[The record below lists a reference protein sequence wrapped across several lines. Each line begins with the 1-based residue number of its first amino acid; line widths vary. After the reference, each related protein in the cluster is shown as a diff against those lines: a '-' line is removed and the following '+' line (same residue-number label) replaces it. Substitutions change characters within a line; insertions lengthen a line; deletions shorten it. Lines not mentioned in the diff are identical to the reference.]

1 MLSAL
6 SVDKYKIIHGLSMI
20 YLGGTDFYIDVPSL
34 PRHEFEQYSTK
45 LFDKWEAYVEKAL
58 KIPDYSLALEVQE
71 GSIKGGAKI
80 AATLG
85 ALYFGVGQYGSFI
98 SGLQTIQAQVSAVG
112 SFLATQAVTP
122 FSYSKVKPKIKKYN
136 GSLGELQRLFHR
148 VQMGEITAEQ
158 AMLKAEFI
166 LGDEARSESH
176 FMAELKDSFERT
188 RLVARQLDLPLNSLG
203 KDTIPQADNKKRKP
217 RLPRPEPEL
226 PIGQQ
231 FRVEVWRDSKKEK
244 RKVRIIQ
251 L

>member
-1 MLSAL
+1 
-6 SVDKYKIIHGLSMI
+6 MI

-45 LFDKWEAYVEKAL
+45 LFDEWEAYVEKSL
-58 KIPDYSLALEVQE
+58 KIPDYSLALEVEE

-85 ALYFGVGQYGSFI
+85 ALYFGIGQYGSFI
-98 SGLQTIQAQVSAVG
+98 SGLQTIQGQVSAVG
-112 SFLATQAVTP
+112 SFLAAQASAP
-122 FSYSKVKPKIKKYN
+122 FFYNEAKPKIKKYN
-136 GSLGELQRLFHR
+136 GSLGELQRLFNR
-148 VQMGEITAEQ
+148 VQQGEITAEQ
-158 AMLKAEFI
+158 AMLKAEFL
-166 LGDEARSESH
+166 LGDEARSEPD
-176 FMAELKDSFERT
+176 FMVELKDSFET
-188 RLVARQLDLPLNSLG
+188 TPLLARQLELPLNNLEQDSTL
-203 KDTIPQADNKKRKP
+203 PNDNKMRKP
-217 RLPRPEPEL
+217 RLPRPKPEL